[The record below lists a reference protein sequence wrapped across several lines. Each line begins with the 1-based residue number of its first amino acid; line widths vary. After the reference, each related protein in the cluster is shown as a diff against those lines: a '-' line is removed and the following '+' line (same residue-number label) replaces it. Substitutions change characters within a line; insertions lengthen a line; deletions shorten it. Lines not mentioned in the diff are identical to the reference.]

1 MNTPKLAPADY
12 QDVVHLLS
20 DYLSDNHDLELG
32 QFESE
37 FLLDALLV
45 RLSPLLY
52 NLGLD
57 AAMGVIEQNVLTLE
71 ELIDLQKATG

>member
-12 QDVVHLLS
+12 QDVVNLLS

-71 ELIDLQKATG
+71 ELIDLQKATS